1 MWQEMKRTLPHHT
14 RITAESL
21 GINRELDDRLALAYL
36 FEAIGCL
43 SAAQNEPERAMQLV
57 GMAATLRETIGAPL
71 PPAEASRLQD
81 RLAPARAA
89 LGEEAL
95 RTAENTGRAL
105 SLDEAIELAVG

>member
-1 MWQEMKRTLPHHT
+1 M
-14 RITAESL
+14 
-21 GINRELDDRLALAYL
+21 DDRLALAYL

-43 SAAQNEPERAMQLV
+43 SAAQDEPERAMQLV

-95 RTAENTGRAL
+95 RIAENSGRAL